1 MGRSKPV
8 GRAKKAVFAL
18 LAAVTLLLSGCEGSP
33 VGSMVEEMTGGVEGL
48 LSPPRFSEEQDAV
61 YAVLSAHL
69 SGSMRLCYPQE
80 GENLSAFTLCEL
92 DGSPGG
98 EAVVFYEPTSAS
110 AASPVQMAVLDEGED
125 GWTVTDSLTLEG
137 SGIIDLTLLS
147 LPEGP
152 AFAVGLQY
160 AGENG
165 SSLLRIFAVRD
176 GKAVSL
182 SSIAYQEKVFGDFSG
197 DGRSSLAVLYTAE
210 DWEGGPSVRAGL
222 YQWQEGAFA
231 LTSSCAVNPGISRY
245 EKLSAAEEGDGIRF
259 YLDGYL
265 GSRMVT
271 EVLALEDG
279 SLRNLTLPLGDYP
292 GRPGLLSMDA
302 DGDGLTEIPAQEP
315 LPGYEETEEPLCLTR
330 WYRLEEGG
338 YRLAYTGYVSSLL
351 SYQFIFP
358 GDWEGKV
365 TVQRDDTAGEAAF
378 VRVEDGATL
387 FLLKAAPVSG
397 WQAGDYPGYQLVAE
411 RGQTVFLTR
420 VVTGTGGCALTAE
433 EIVSRFCDLGE

>member
-8 GRAKKAVFAL
+8 GRAKKTVFAL
-18 LAAVTLLLSGCEGSP
+18 LAAVALLLSGCEGSP

-61 YAVLSAHL
+61 YAALSAHL

-92 DGSPGG
+92 DGSSGG
-98 EAVVFYEPTSAS
+98 EAVVFYEPASAS

-152 AFAVGLQY
+152 AFAVGMQY

-165 SSLLRIFAVRD
+165 SSLLQVFGLRA
-176 GKAVSL
+176 GELAAL
-182 SSIAYQEKVFGDFSG
+182 SSFAYQEKAAGDFSG
-197 DGRSSLAVLYTAE
+197 DGFSDLFLLYTRE
-210 DWEGGPSVRAGL
+210 SGEGQPSVQAGF

-245 EKLSAAEEGDGIRF
+245 EKLSAAEEGDGVRF

-292 GRPGLLSMDA
+292 GRPGLFSMDA

-315 LPGYEETEEPLCLTR
+315 LPGYEEAEEPLCLTR

-365 TVQRDDTAGEAAF
+365 TVQRDDAAGEAALI
-378 VRVEDGATL
+378 RVEDGATL

-397 WQAGDYPGYQLVAE
+397 WKAGDYPGYQLVAE

-420 VVTGTGGCALTAE
+420 VVTGTGDCALTAE
-433 EIVSRFCDLGE
+433 EIVSRFHDLGE

>member
-1 MGRSKPV
+1 M

-18 LAAVTLLLSGCEGSP
+18 LAAVALLLSGCEGSP

-61 YAVLSAHL
+61 YAALSAHL

-125 GWTVTDSLTLEG
+125 GWTVTGSLTLEG
-137 SGIIDLTLLS
+137 SGIIDLTPLS

-165 SSLLRIFAVRD
+165 SSLLRIFAIRD

-222 YQWQEGAFA
+222 YQW
-231 LTSSCAVNPGISRY
+231 
-245 EKLSAAEEGDGIRF
+245 LSLIH
-259 YLDGYL
+259 
-265 GSRMVT
+265 
-271 EVLALEDG
+271 
-279 SLRNLTLPLGDYP
+279 
-292 GRPGLLSMDA
+292 
-302 DGDGLTEIPAQEP
+302 I
-315 LPGYEETEEPLCLTR
+315 
-330 WYRLEEGG
+330 
-338 YRLAYTGYVSSLL
+338 
-351 SYQFIFP
+351 
-358 GDWEGKV
+358 
-365 TVQRDDTAGEAAF
+365 
-378 VRVEDGATL
+378 
-387 FLLKAAPVSG
+387 
-397 WQAGDYPGYQLVAE
+397 
-411 RGQTVFLTR
+411 
-420 VVTGTGGCALTAE
+420 
-433 EIVSRFCDLGE
+433 